1 MSDQPYEPPHGLLEM
16 TPEQASVFSET
27 TRTEIMVLLTE
38 RPASIKELAIALGKP
53 RGTIGH
59 HVHVLDEAGLIA
71 VVRTRQVR
79 AITEKFYGRLA
90 RTFVFPHLGPAQAID
105 EVPFL
110 GEALAEMR
118 PGREGESGYLTLR
131 HARIPED
138 RVEEFAVRL
147 TDLAEE
153 FAASARGGTT
163 VYGLIISIYATDRRS
178 LPSGEEDEA

>member
-16 TPEQASVFSET
+16 TPEQASVFSEP
-27 TRTEIMVLLTE
+27 TRTEIMVLLAE

-53 RGTIGH
+53 RGTVGH
-59 HVHVLDEAGLIA
+59 HVYVLEEAGIIT

-90 RTFVFPHLGPAQAID
+90 RTYVFPHLGPAEEGD

-110 GEALAEMR
+110 GEALAEVR
-118 PGREGESGYLTLR
+118 PRREGESGYFTLR
-131 HARIPED
+131 HARVPAD

-163 VYGLIISIYATDRRS
+163 VYGLIMGIYATDRSS
-178 LPSGEEDEA
+178 LSAKEEDEA